1 MRKTTAPT
9 GNAVTLDWCGNK
21 GMVAFGYSSRKVCQ
35 ESIIMNRMLRPLV
48 SVVVLAS
55 VGACGDD
62 DTPSNGGPEKDAGV
76 DASPGTSASQLT
88 SAKPTSTSAQA
99 STASSADASFDL
111 DASAS
116 DASTDGGA
124 NSCGSIAAA
133 CAEFDDVDG
142 LGNLCL
148 RASAGADAEVCGALS
163 DECLDFCQENAPPII
178 DAGIA
183 AGACEAMGDRCHDL
197 DDGHGLGSLC
207 HDTGHAGNAVWC
219 AAIYDECTALC
230 GHSEPD
236 HDGGPDASASDAGDG
251 NAPSQSVTL
260 NFRALFGDQDF
271 ACGQE
276 YTDQGT
282 PPTVVTPQ
290 DFRLY
295 ISDVR
300 LINSEGVE
308 VPFSIEERS
317 PFQGGGVALL
327 DFEDGS
333 GACLNGNSE
342 MNSTVTGTV
351 PVGSYTG
358 VVFST
363 SVPTALNHQDP
374 TTLPAPLQAGNM
386 TWGWLYGYK
395 FIKAEVLQVLP
406 VSDATDAGSDAS
418 ADASA
423 PIPGAGLFHLGST
436 GCSNETVADAGDD
449 FGAPPA
455 MTCTY
460 PNRNRVELLG
470 FNAAEDVI
478 VADVAELFASTDLTT
493 ISMCHSFGEACS
505 GLFENSGVDFATG
518 AALDSQSL
526 FRAE

>member
-1 MRKTTAPT
+1 MT
-9 GNAVTLDWCGNK
+9 
-21 GMVAFGYSSRKVCQ
+21 
-35 ESIIMNRMLRPLV
+35 RMLRPLV
-48 SVVVLAS
+48 SVFVLAS

-62 DTPSNGGPEKDAGV
+62 DAPSNTGNDAGL
-76 DASPGTSASQLT
+76 DASPGTSATQAA
-88 SAKPTSTSAQA
+88 SAKPTSSPTQA
-99 STASSADASFDL
+99 STAASSTPSATSDAGTADASADA
-111 DASAS
+111 
-116 DASTDGGA
+116 GA
-124 NSCGSIAAA
+124 GTCELIDSA
-133 CAEFDDVDG
+133 CAGFDDEDG

-148 RASAGADAEVCGALS
+148 RVSAGADAEECGALGE
-163 DECLDFCQENAPPII
+163 ECLEFCQENAPAIV

-183 AGACEAMGDRCHDL
+183 EAACEEMGDRCHDL
-197 DDGHGLGSLC
+197 DDGQGLGHLC
-207 HDTGHAGNAVWC
+207 HETGHAGNAVWC

-236 HDGGPDASASDAGDG
+236 LDGGLDSATSDASP
-251 NAPSQSVTL
+251 PSQSVTL
-260 NFRALFGDQDF
+260 NFRALFGDQAF

-276 YTDQGT
+276 YAGQGT
-282 PPTVVTPQ
+282 PPAVVTPQ

-300 LINSEGVE
+300 LIDSVGAE
-308 VPFSIEERS
+308 VPFNIDDRS

-333 GACLNGNSE
+333 GACQNGNSE
-342 MNSTVTGTV
+342 MNSIITGTV
-351 PVGSYTG
+351 PVGNYTG

-363 SVPTALNHQDP
+363 AVPTDLNHEDP

-406 VSDATDAGSDAS
+406 ASEAMDAGSDAGTDAS

-423 PIPGAGLFHLGST
+423 PVPGAGLFHLGST
-436 GCSNETVADAGDD
+436 GCSNITEADAGEN
-449 FGAPPA
+449 FAAPPA
-455 MTCTY
+455 MTCSS

-470 FNAAEDVI
+470 FNPADDVI
-478 VADVAELFASTDLTT
+478 IADVAELFAATDLTA

-505 GLFENSGVDFATG
+505 DLFEAVGVDFATG
-518 AALDSQSL
+518 AALDSQSF
-526 FRAE
+526 FRVE